1 VALPPSKPPPPGAAG
16 GGKDYKI
23 RALKRS
29 DRDAVFKLLAADGWV
44 VPAGE
49 QETAISWIVQHPEM
63 DSFVAHDA
71 ASFSR
76 VFGFITLTHRPQ
88 LRLAGRVGCID
99 AFAVAE
105 EARHRG
111 IGSDLL
117 DQVLR
122 RAAALGCKRIELSLP
137 TERDGRHDF
146 FEQRGFAQD
155 DSRLFVLKK

>member
-1 VALPPSKPPPPGAAG
+1 
-16 GGKDYKI
+16 
-23 RALKRS
+23 
-29 DRDAVFKLLAADGWV
+29 V
-44 VPAGE
+44 VPAAE

-111 IGSDLL
+111 IGTDLL
-117 DQVLR
+117 EQVLR

-137 TERDGRHDF
+137 AERDGRHDF

-155 DSRLFVLKK
+155 ASRLFVLKK